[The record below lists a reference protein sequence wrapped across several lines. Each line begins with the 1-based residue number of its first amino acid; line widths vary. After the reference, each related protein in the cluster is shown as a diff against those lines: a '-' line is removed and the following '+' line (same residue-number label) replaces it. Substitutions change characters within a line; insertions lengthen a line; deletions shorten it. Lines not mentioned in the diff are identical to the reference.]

1 MIPSFYQTITNELES
16 LEKKLVEYL
25 LTPNEPTNQVLSH
38 IFSSGGKRIRPA
50 IFLLCSQLIDYDGEH
65 KYPIASVC
73 EYIHTASLL
82 HDDVIDNSTLRRNKP
97 TVNSVWG
104 DETAV
109 LSGDLI
115 YSAACRLMVKTK
127 SLELIDDFAECIR
140 FMSESELYQLELLW
154 KQETKPEQYDR
165 VVSGKTATL
174 FQASAKSPC
183 YLKNVDEKIANL
195 FADYGKNL
203 GFAFQIFDDCLDYE
217 GKQSLIGKPVLTD
230 LLEGKVTIPLIY
242 SLNSSQPSSQKL
254 VSLVNSIIETGEASA
269 QEKNELLNLV
279 KETGGLEKSF
289 LRAEEHSQKARN
301 ALRQMENLMNLSV
314 KQSKALNALR
324 EITYFVLN
332 RKN

>member
-1 MIPSFYQTITNELES
+1 MLPKFYSTVKNDLEI
-16 LEKKLVEYL
+16 LENKLVEYL
-25 LTPNEPTNQVLSH
+25 LTPNKPTNQVLSH

-50 IFLLCSQLIDYDGEH
+50 VFLLCAQVIDYDGEH

-97 TVNSVWG
+97 TVNSIWG

-115 YSAACRLMVKTK
+115 YSAACRLMVKTR

-140 FMSESELYQLELLW
+140 FMSESELFQLELLW
-154 KQETKPEQYDR
+154 KKDTAITDYER

-174 FQASAKSPC
+174 FQASAKTPC
-183 YLKNVDEKIANL
+183 YLKKTSDKIANL
-195 FADYGKNL
+195 FGDYGKYL
-203 GFAFQIFDDCLDYE
+203 GFSFQIFDDYLDYE
-217 GKQSLIGKPVLTD
+217 GKEATLGKPVLTD
-230 LLEGKVTIPLIY
+230 LLEGKVTLPLIY
-242 SLNSSQPSSQKL
+242 ALENVNNDSLNILVSSVFENNKLSDQDKLNLLACVKDSGGLDKALKLAEYYSEKARESLLKIANEIPLSEKQKL
-254 VSLVNSIIETGEASA
+254 
-269 QEKNELLNLV
+269 
-279 KETGGLEKSF
+279 
-289 LRAEEHSQKARN
+289 
-301 ALRQMENLMNLSV
+301 ALD
-314 KQSKALNALR
+314 ALD